1 MGAVCVVCLLIVA
14 AGLRVGVVVT
24 VSAVVVVLDSVLDSH
39 ANTNVVLVSR
49 GRFSLAAAVHTAHVL
64 VDTVCLFETHV
75 FTHVMQHGAF
85 ALLANV
91 GAVRVGAVPLAR
103 RVLAL
108 NVVVER
114 RPGAKELA
122 AIPTLIGEDR
132 NAEFHLVFH
141 GEVHLERG
149 QLHAFTLVRAVGHG
163 ACPVH
168 EHLDA
173 VLGHALAGR
182 ALSGD
187 GLGCDGG
194 HGYNVFGACSVGSV
208 LDAGR
213 ILRTGEFA
221 FFQQV
226 VWWVG
231 EWSKK
236 NGEVPVP
243 LVSALTIIL
252 GGS

>member
-1 MGAVCVVCLLIVA
+1 MWVVVCLLIVA
-14 AGLRVGVVVT
+14 AGLRVGVVV

-39 ANTNVVLVSR
+39 ANTNVVLVSL

-75 FTHVMQHGAF
+75 FTHVMQHCAF

-91 GAVRVGAVPLAR
+91 GAVRVGAVPLAC

-108 NVVVER
+108 NMVVEL
-114 RPGAKELA
+114 RPGAKELT

-168 EHLDA
+168 EHLDS

-187 GLGCDGG
+187 GLSCDGG
-194 HGYNVFGACSVGSV
+194 HGNNVFGACSVGSV

-213 ILRTGEFA
+213 ILRTGEFS
-221 FFQQV
+221 FFSTGGM
-226 VWWVG
+226 VG
-231 EWSKK
+231 R
-236 NGEVPVP
+236 
-243 LVSALTIIL
+243 
-252 GGS
+252 